1 MRPLIGMDKEE
12 IIRYALSIDTYEIS
26 ILPYADCCVLFSPK
40 HPVLHPRKE
49 DADAIYERMN
59 IEPFLLEAFE
69 NRETKKIG
77 YGGAV

>member
-1 MRPLIGMDKEE
+1 MDKEE
-12 IIRYALSIDTYEIS
+12 IIRYALSIDTYETS

-40 HPVLHPRKE
+40 HPVLHTRKE